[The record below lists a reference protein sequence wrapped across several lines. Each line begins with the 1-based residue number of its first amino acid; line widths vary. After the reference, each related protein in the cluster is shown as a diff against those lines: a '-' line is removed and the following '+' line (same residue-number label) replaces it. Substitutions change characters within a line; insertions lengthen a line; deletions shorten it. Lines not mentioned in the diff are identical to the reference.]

1 MVVITFILVYILI
14 GLIVASVFGWDETK
28 EVFERSERD
37 SQNRLTKQEWIEY
50 IFLMMT
56 YTLGW
61 GIFIVYVFI
70 IDPIK
75 TLYKKCQQSK
85 Q

>member
-14 GLIVASVFGWDETK
+14 GVIVASIFGWDETK

-37 SQNRLTKQEWIEY
+37 SQNRLTKQEWREY
-50 IFLMMT
+50 IFLIAS

-61 GIFIVYVFI
+61 GAFVIYVFI
-70 IDPIK
+70 IDPLK
-75 TLYKKCQQSK
+75 TLFTKK
-85 Q
+85 